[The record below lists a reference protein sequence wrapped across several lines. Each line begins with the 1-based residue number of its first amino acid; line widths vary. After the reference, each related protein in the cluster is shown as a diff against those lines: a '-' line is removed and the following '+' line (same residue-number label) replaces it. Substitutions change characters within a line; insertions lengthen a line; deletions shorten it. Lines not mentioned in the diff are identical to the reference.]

1 VKGGNEDL
9 ARDFRER
16 AYLEAK
22 TIIQM
27 KRKQRS
33 YHYLMFYKLDLSFS
47 EDTINA
53 HIHALAFGVC
63 MSNLQGWCFALKFL

>member
-1 VKGGNEDL
+1 MKGGNEDL

-33 YHYLMFYKLDLSFS
+33 YHYLMFYKLDLSFT
-47 EDTINA
+47 EDTIVMHTFMHLLLGSA
-53 HIHALAFGVC
+53 CQTCKAGV
-63 MSNLQGWCFALKFL
+63 LR